1 VTPLTMEAFNRG
13 VTPPAQRTLDTYGI
27 SQDEWIALLKA
38 QDWVCPVCLGKDK
51 KWNTDHEHVPGWKH
65 MPPEERKKY
74 VRGVLCF
81 YCNHKRVHSRM
92 PSDMAQRITDYIAAY
107 ERRRDAA

>member
-1 VTPLTMEAFNRG
+1 MTPLTMEAFRRG

-27 SQDEWIALLKA
+27 TQDEWIALLAA
-38 QDWVCPVCLGKDK
+38 QDWKCPVCLGSDK
-51 KWNTDHEHVPGWKH
+51 KWNTDHEHVPKWKD

-92 PSDMAQRITDYIAAY
+92 TSEMQQRITDYIRAY
-107 ERRRDAA
+107 EARRDA